1 MAITENTL
9 FDNSLDSDCTESFRD
24 DIDIVIERRMNYIMQ
39 KVKLNIKNKKL
50 QQKINSLEIKL
61 KTQLKKEEQNK
72 IIENINC
79 IADTYWNLIY
89 QYMEDAYKQGF
100 KDSIQLMFIT
110 NN

>member
-9 FDNSLDSDCTESFRD
+9 LNNSLDSDCTESFRD
-24 DIDIVIERRMNYIMQ
+24 DIDIVIERRVNYVLQ
-39 KVKLNIKNKKL
+39 KTKFNVKNQKL
-50 QQKINSLEIKL
+50 QLIIEDLKIKL